1 MAKYAISDFHG
12 RLDLFKQVQEFL
24 GPEDKLTII
33 GDVFDR
39 GKDGLA
45 IYREIQKDNRMTLL
59 SGNHEML
66 AAKGLAEWLK
76 WGCGGY
82 DFSLWVDYNGG
93 DKTFDAICDEV
104 NIKSLLSIQN
114 GPEPA
119 AEKAIQKLVDELDA
133 LPVEEEYV
141 NQDGW
146 RIMLNH
152 SGCPRSPWK
161 DDLIWDRKHL
171 FEEHWIGDNE
181 TLIVH
186 GHTPIPLM
194 IQDFKKRGLFTM
206 ECKTYEDGAFWYC
219 ESHKVCLDTGA
230 FWTGQIVM
238 LDLDNFDEHIF
249 EGEKL
254 NG

>member
-24 GPEDKLTII
+24 GPEDRLTVI

-59 SGNHEML
+59 AGNHEML
-66 AAKGLAEWLK
+66 AARGLTEWLK
-76 WGCGGY
+76 WGPGGY
-82 DFSLWVDYNGG
+82 DMALWVQYNGG
-93 DKTFDAICDEV
+93 DKTFDAILDEV
-104 NIKSLLSIQN
+104 GIKGFIYDR
-114 GPEPA
+114 PEPA

-206 ECKTYEDGAFWYC
+206 ECKEYEDGAFWYC
-219 ESHKVCLDTGA
+219 ENHKVCLDTAA
-230 FWTGQIVM
+230 FWTGKIVM
-238 LDLDNFDEHIF
+238 LDLDTFDEHIF
-249 EGEKL
+249 EGEKNL